1 MERRETKLITSAGSA
16 YNLELGFVPS
26 YVHTRNITQWK
37 QTSQNTELFWDD
49 SMADATY
56 YGYATQSSVTDGMKA
71 ISDTSNGFT
80 PYDTSVRASRTKL
93 ITGISKAISGL
104 AIVTVGAGHGYT
116 AAANDGDTVAFNFI
130 PSDSMHELSGMR
142 AAITYINATTFY
154 IDIDTTG
161 FSTYDGTTTR
171 GGTVQNI
178 TTAQEDTGF
187 KGITL
192 GTIIMANSADK
203 ILVEATW
210 LDNGIGAVSA

>member
-1 MERRETKLITSAGSA
+1 MERLERKIITSAGAA
-16 YNLELGFVPS
+16 YNLELGFVPN
-26 YVHTRNITQWK
+26 YVHTTNFTQIK
-37 QTSQNTELFWDD
+37 ATGQNTELYWNS
-49 SMADATY
+49 SMADASY
-56 YGYATQSSVTDGMKA
+56 YGYATQSNVTDGMKA

-80 PYDTSVRASRTKL
+80 PYDTSVRTERTNI
-93 ITGISKAISGL
+93 ITGVSKAISGA
-104 AIVTVGAGHGYT
+104 AIVTIGAGHGYT

-130 PSDSMHELSGMR
+130 PSNSMHELNGLR
-142 AAITYINATTFY
+142 ASITYINATTFY

-171 GGTVQNI
+171 GGTVQN
-178 TTAQEDTGF
+178 TSTEQQDTGF

-192 GTIIMANSADK
+192 GSIIMANSADK